1 MATPRRALILSALA
15 LQLLMVGAAA
25 SPLAD
30 DINPMGDA
38 TKMDSALV
46 ERLGEVSDAE
56 RLPVIFQLHSPV
68 TAHD

>member
-46 ERLGEVSDAE
+46 ERLDEVSDVE
-56 RLPVIFQLHSPV
+56 RLPVIFQLLPRYRPR
-68 TAHD
+68 